1 MNQKNYTI
9 YHDLVINTNAST
21 VFDAVSKPSK
31 LINWWPLTCSGEE
44 KLNAKYNLNFT
55 DTYNWFGKVIC
66 YKPNTAFHIQMTIAS
81 QDWDAT
87 SFGFD
92 IEEIS
97 NDKVQLH
104 FWHKNWQD
112 CNAEF
117 KQSSFCWALLLNG
130 LKNYV
135 EKGIVIPF
143 EERA

>member
-1 MNQKNYTI
+1 MNEKNYHI
-9 YHDLVINTNAST
+9 YHDLLINVSAEKLFN
-21 VFDAVSKPSK
+21 AVSKPK
-31 LINWWPLTCSGEE
+31 ELINWWPLACSGEE
-44 KLNAKYNLNFT
+44 KTGATYNLNFT

-81 QDWDAT
+81 QEWNAT

-97 NDKVQLH
+97 NQKVQLH

-112 CNAEF
+112 CNTEF
-117 KQSSFCWALLLNG
+117 KQSSFCWAMLLNG

-135 EKGIVIPF
+135 EKGIVISF